1 MVVFSDGEDLD
12 SAYREADVLKA
23 VEVPF
28 LDAVYGIANLKV
40 TIVNN
45 DPVLAVKAGEEVPGE
60 EIIIPP
66 KTDNLGGLAEGGD
79 IIETMEVEDRKD
91 QNIVL
96 NAPPV
101 KVKHFRTTGSLS
113 VEPASVRIEE
123 IKTIYSSP
131 MLGYVYFSGGSS
143 DIPHRYVRLAGEI
156 VGHTDTIGEEDY
168 NIKLSDRQA
177 RAVHKLLSSVD
188 AETPD
193 GQIRHKGIWPREPLY
208 DNLSLEARAF
218 NRTVT
223 ITLEYM
229 KKD

>member
-60 EIIIPP
+60 AIIIPP

-79 IIETMEVEDRKD
+79 IIETMDVEDRKG

-96 NAPPV
+96 NAPPGQGQALQD
-101 KVKHFRTTGSLS
+101 HGSLS
-113 VEPASVRIEE
+113 VKPASVTIEE
-123 IKTIYSSP
+123 IKT
-131 MLGYVYFSGGSS
+131 MLKEG
-143 DIPHRYVRLAGEI
+143 
-156 VGHTDTIGEEDY
+156 
-168 NIKLSDRQA
+168 
-177 RAVHKLLSSVD
+177 
-188 AETPD
+188 
-193 GQIRHKGIWPREPLY
+193 RE
-208 DNLSLEARAF
+208 
-218 NRTVT
+218 
-223 ITLEYM
+223 
-229 KKD
+229 